1 MRVTSWNDKVLMNLS
16 FDKDPS
22 VTSQEQWILE
32 EVLDIL
38 EP

>member
-1 MRVTSWNDKVLMNLS
+1 MNLS

-22 VTSQEQWILE
+22 VTSQELLQEILQ